1 MLSGTGQEVTVQKL
15 GLLLGVSAQGLTP
28 ERDRWLKATRR

>member
-1 MLSGTGQEVTVQKL
+1 MLSGTGQEVTVQNL

-28 ERDRWLKATRR
+28 EEDRRLKVTRR